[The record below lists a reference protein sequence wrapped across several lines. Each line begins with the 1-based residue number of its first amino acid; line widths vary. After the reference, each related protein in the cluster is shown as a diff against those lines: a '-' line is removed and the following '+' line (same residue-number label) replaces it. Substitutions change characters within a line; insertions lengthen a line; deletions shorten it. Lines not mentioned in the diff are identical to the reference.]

1 VRTLICSG
9 KQKPLSPFGRGAI
22 MEVGMSM
29 ELKIIL
35 VVALVLIGSHLFLW
49 SFIKRK
55 IRSVEAGI
63 AKEKRDG
70 GDGGFSS
77 NSDSGGADCSGGDG
91 GGCD

>member
-1 VRTLICSG
+1 
-9 KQKPLSPFGRGAI
+9 
-22 MEVGMSM
+22 M

-70 GDGGFSS
+70 GDGGFPST
-77 NSDSGGADCSGGDG
+77 SDTGSADCGGSDG

>member
-1 VRTLICSG
+1 MG
-9 KQKPLSPFGRGAI
+9 
-22 MEVGMSM
+22 VGMSM

-70 GDGGFSS
+70 GDAGSVSS
-77 NSDSGGADCSGGDG
+77 TSDTGADCGSDG

>member
-1 VRTLICSG
+1 MG
-9 KQKPLSPFGRGAI
+9 
-22 MEVGMSM
+22 VGMSM

-55 IRSVEAGI
+55 IRSAEARI
-63 AKEKRDG
+63 AKENRDS
-70 GDGGFSS
+70 GDGGSVSS
-77 NSDSGGADCSGGDG
+77 TGDSGADCGGGDG

>member
-1 VRTLICSG
+1 
-9 KQKPLSPFGRGAI
+9 
-22 MEVGMSM
+22 MSI

-55 IRSVEAGI
+55 LREAEGRI
-63 AKEKRDG
+63 AKEGSGG
-70 GDGGFSS
+70 GDGGVS
-77 NSDSGGADCSGGDG
+77 NGGDHGADCGGGDG

>member
-1 VRTLICSG
+1 
-9 KQKPLSPFGRGAI
+9 
-22 MEVGMSM
+22 MSM

-63 AKEKRDG
+63 AKEKRGGG
-70 GDGGFSS
+70 GDGGITDS
-77 NSDSGGADCSGGDG
+77 NDSGADCGGGDG
-91 GGCD
+91 GGGCD

>member
-1 VRTLICSG
+1 
-9 KQKPLSPFGRGAI
+9 
-22 MEVGMSM
+22 MSM

-70 GDGGFSS
+70 GDGGSFSS
-77 NSDSGGADCSGGDG
+77 TSENGTDCAGGDG